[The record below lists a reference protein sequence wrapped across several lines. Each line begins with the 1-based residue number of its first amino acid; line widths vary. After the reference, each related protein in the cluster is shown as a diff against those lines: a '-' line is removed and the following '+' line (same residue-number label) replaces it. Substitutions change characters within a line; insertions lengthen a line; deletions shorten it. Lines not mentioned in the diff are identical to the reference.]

1 MAKKNKNVE
10 QTETSEAPKVK
21 RVRGVQINTKL
32 VGFVAQCMNDNT
44 LDMSKADVIEAY
56 QTAVGVKS
64 PKNIDNIAKRNLRP
78 AVEVALQESLD
89 KFGISREEYAET
101 QTLLV
106 QKIKRQEGNVKGV
119 NSTA

>member
-1 MAKKNKNVE
+1 MAKKNKEVSA
-10 QTETSEAPKVK
+10 ETAPKVK

-32 VGFVAQCMNDNT
+32 VGFVAECINSNV
-44 LDMSKADVIEAY
+44 LDMSKADVVEAY

-78 AVEVALQESLD
+78 AVEGALQEALTQ
-89 KFGISREEYAET
+89 FGISRDEYAET

-106 QKIKRQEGNVKGV
+106 QKIKRQEK
-119 NSTA
+119 A